1 MRNSKSEKCASLS
14 QTQLIP
20 ILNVKVFNS
29 YLFLTGVSFD
39 KEFNAALTGIQKN
52 IKAAGKG
59 DTAHFQPLP
68 LEVQNAIHKLLGNLQ
83 TLVRHRKNGDPV
95 SYETALK
102 KLPHEY
108 KHTYHLLIV
117 NGAQYTVTKFDA
129 RRGQEG
135 IELLTKS
142 HYEIVEENDF
152 KFYKKVKIIL
162 F

>member
-1 MRNSKSEKCASLS
+1 M
-14 QTQLIP
+14 IP

-95 SYETALK
+95 SYEAALK
-102 KLPHEY
+102 NLPYEY
-108 KHTYHLLIV
+108 KHNYHELIV
-117 NGAQYTVTKFDA
+117 NGAQYTVTKFDI
-129 RRGQEG
+129 RHGQEG
-135 IELLTKS
+135 IELLTKN
-142 HYEIVEENDF
+142 HYVIVDENGF
-152 KFYKKVKIIL
+152 KFYKKVRNLLI
-162 F
+162 